1 MFAEIVINNESFS
14 TDMLF
19 TYKIKKDTKVS
30 IGQRVRVPFGNYKTM
45 PDGFVI
51 NIKNEFDGDMEKV
64 KEIGMVLDEIYFD
77 SSGVDLIKEL
87 RKRYLAS
94 YLDGVKLLIPKDVL
108 KGMNFK
114 IKEVLYSGKA
124 LEGNF
129 KGERYS
135 LIYDRVKENEGK
147 LIRNDLKKEGF
158 SVSSVNTMIKHG
170 YLKLVDEKD
179 QRYNIESFK
188 DYKEPVLNR
197 EQKKAVKT
205 ILENKGTHLLHGI
218 TGSGKTEVFL
228 YIIKKAIEKNEDSIV
243 LLPEISLTPQMIERF
258 KGRFGEN
265 ISVYHSRLNAGE
277 RHDEWHR
284 VRKGKVKVAIGARS
298 ALFLPFQNLKN
309 IIIDEEHEKTY
320 KSDMNPKYDAREVA
334 EFMTKS
340 VKGTLILASATPS
353 VETYKKAVD
362 KKISLIELKN
372 RATKSL
378 LPEMEIVDMRR
389 ELRSGNKSI
398 FSFKLQ
404 EKIRE
409 KLEKKEQII
418 LFLNRRGFSSFVSC
432 RSCGY
437 VFECDRCDISLTY
450 HRGGK
455 LLCHQCGFNK
465 YLPKICPKCKS
476 KYIKQFGTGTERVEM
491 EVKKYFP
498 KAKTVRMDGDT
509 TKGKN
514 SYKIMYDDFKSGR
527 KDILIG
533 TQMISKGLDFKNV
546 TLVGILAADLS
557 LNMPDYR
564 ASEDTFQLIT
574 QVSGRSGRGDKK
586 GEVIVQTYSPEN
598 KAIINAKNYDYDAF
612 YKDEIGIRKAL
623 NNPPF
628 STIYEIS
635 LTSPFKSLL
644 VENIKKLADI
654 IKDELKDKSDII
666 ILGPSSNLI
675 GKINNNYRWH
685 IILKGNITYDFGDK
699 IKKLVYNFLRKEQ
712 RKIKINIDI
721 NPTSLM

>member
-51 NIKNEFDGDMEKV
+51 NIKDEYDGDVEKV

-77 SSGVDLIKEL
+77 QFGVDLIKEL

-94 YLDGVKLLIPKDVL
+94 YLDGIKLLIPKDVL

-114 IKEVLYSGKA
+114 IKEILYLGRP
-124 LEGNF
+124 LEGKF
-129 KGERYS
+129 MGERYL
-135 LIYDRVKENEGK
+135 LIYERVKKSEGK
-147 LIRNDLKKEGF
+147 LIRNDLKNEGF
-158 SVSSVNTMIKHG
+158 SLSSVNTMIKHG
-170 YLKLVDEKD
+170 FLELKDEKD

-188 DYKEPVLNR
+188 NYKEPVLNQ
-197 EQKKAVKT
+197 EQKLAVNK
-205 ILENKGTHLLHGI
+205 ILKDKGTHLLHGI

-265 ISVYHSRLNAGE
+265 ITVYHSRLNPGE
-277 RHDEWHR
+277 RHDEWYR

-334 EFMTKS
+334 EFMTKYR
-340 VKGTLILASATPS
+340 KGTLILASATPS
-353 VETYKKAVD
+353 IETYKKAID
-362 KKISLIELKN
+362 KDINLIELKN
-372 RATKSL
+372 RATKSF
-378 LPEMEIVDMRR
+378 LPEMEIVDMRD
-389 ELRSGNKSI
+389 ELKSGNKSI
-398 FSFKLQ
+398 FSYKLQ
-404 EKIRE
+404 EKIKE
-409 KLEKKEQII
+409 KLDKKEQII

-432 RSCGY
+432 RSCGH
-437 VFECDRCDISLTY
+437 VFQCDRCDISLTY
-450 HRGGK
+450 HRGGR
-455 LLCHQCGFNK
+455 LMCHQCGFSK
-465 YLPKICPKCKS
+465 YLPKLCPKCKS

-498 KAKTVRMDGDT
+498 NARSVRMDGDT

-514 SYKIMYDDFKSGR
+514 SYKIMYDDFKSGK

-546 TLVGILAADLS
+546 TLVGVLAADLS

-574 QVSGRSGRGDKK
+574 QVSGRSGRGEKK
-586 GEVIVQTYSPEN
+586 GEVIVQTYSPLN
-598 KAIINAKNYDYDAF
+598 KAIINAKNYDYESF
-612 YKDEIGIRKAL
+612 YKDEIDARKVL

-635 LTSPFKSLL
+635 LTSPLKTLL
-644 VENIKKLADI
+644 VENIKKLAEI

-685 IILKGNITYDFGDK
+685 IILKGNITYELGDK
-699 IKKLVYNFLRKEQ
+699 IKDLVYDFLKRYQ
-712 RKIKINIDI
+712 RKIKISIDI

>member
-19 TYKIKKDTKVS
+19 TYKVKEGTKVN
-30 IGQRVRVPFGNYKTM
+30 IGQRVKVPFGNYKTM

-51 NIKNEFDGDMEKV
+51 DLRESFDGDLDKL
-64 KEIGMVLDEIYFD
+64 KEIEYIYDEIYFD
-77 SSGVDLIKEL
+77 KSGVDLIKEL

-108 KGMNFK
+108 RGMNFK
-114 IKEVLYSGKA
+114 IRQVLYPGKA
-124 LEGNF
+124 LEGSF
-129 KGERYS
+129 KSERYQT
-135 LIYDRVKENEGK
+135 IYEKVEKSKGK
-147 LIRNDLKKEGF
+147 LIRNDLGKQGF
-158 SVSSVNTMIKHG
+158 SLSSINTMIKHG
-170 YLKLVDEKD
+170 FLELIDEKD
-179 QRYNIESFK
+179 QRYNVESYK
-188 DYKEPVLNR
+188 NYKEPTLNS
-197 EQKKAVKT
+197 EQTNAVET
-205 ILENKGTHLLHGI
+205 ILKNKGTYLLHGI
-218 TGSGKTEVFL
+218 TGSGKTEIFL

-265 ISVYHSRLNAGE
+265 ITVYHSRLSPGE

-284 VRKGKVKVAIGARS
+284 VKQGKVKVAIGARS
-298 ALFLPFQNLKN
+298 ALFLPFNNLKN

-320 KSDMNPKYDAREVA
+320 KSDMNPKYDAREVS
-334 EFMTKS
+334 EFMSKYNE
-340 VKGTLILASATPS
+340 GTLILASATPS
-353 VETYKKAVD
+353 VETFKRAED
-362 KKISLIELKN
+362 KEITLIELKN

-378 LPEMEIVDMRR
+378 LPEMEIIDMRQ
-389 ELRSGNKSI
+389 ELKSGNKSI
-398 FSFKLQ
+398 FSHKLRNKIQ
-404 EKIRE
+404 EKLD
-409 KLEKKEQII
+409 KNEQII

-455 LLCHQCGFNK
+455 LLCHQCGFSRF
-465 YLPKICPKCKS
+465 LPKTCPSCKS

-491 EVKKYFP
+491 EVRKYFP
-498 KAKTVRMDGDT
+498 KAKTIRMDGDT

-514 SYKIMYDDFKSGR
+514 SYDTMYNDFKSGR

-546 TLVGILAADLS
+546 TLVGVLAADLS

-564 ASEDTFQLIT
+564 SSEDTFQLIT
-574 QVSGRSGRGDKK
+574 QVSGRSGRGEKE

-598 KAIINAKNYDYDAF
+598 KAIINAKNYDYDSF
-612 YKDEIGIRKAL
+612 YRDEIIKRQAL

-628 STIYEIS
+628 SKIYEIALS
-635 LTSPFKSLL
+635 STSKKLL
-644 VENIKKLADI
+644 VDNIKIVGDL
-654 IKDELKDKSDII
+654 IKDKLKDKSDII
-666 ILGPSSNLI
+666 ILGPTSNLI

-685 IILKGNITYDFGDK
+685 IILKGNISYELGAK
-699 IKKLVYNFLRKEQ
+699 IKDLVYKTLRKHQ